1 MEDLQMHRRPSPLKI
16 AGLALVALFAVA
28 APLAPLCHRAAA
40 EEKVKKTELNSE
52 MEDIDEAM
60 KKLKRTL
67 RKADQNAESLK
78 LIAEV
83 EQKMILGKSMT
94 PLKTEKI
101 PEADRAKFVAAYRKE
116 MAGTIIDLL
125 QMEQAVLDGDNSKA
139 VEIWKSINDRSDKA
153 HDQFMQKDEKKK

>member
-1 MEDLQMHRRPSPLKI
+1 MPRRPNPLKL

-40 EEKVKKTELNSE
+40 EEKVKKTVLNSE
-52 MEDIDEAM
+52 MEDIDESM

-78 LIAEV
+78 LIADV
-83 EQKMILGKSMT
+83 QQKMVASKSMT
-94 PLKTEKI
+94 PLKAQKI

-116 MAGTIIDLL
+116 MAGVIIDLC
-125 QMEQAVLDGDNSKA
+125 QMEQAVLDGDNPKA
-139 VEIWKSINDRSDKA
+139 VEIWKAINDRSDKA